1 MSEPPFTWC
10 AAYRP
15 VDIPHD
21 RAHALG
27 YFKQSGRHS
36 VQNRAQQAIEIAVD
50 AGTFAMDY
58 FSRVGDLLIE
68 DKGPQDFVS
77 EADKAVE
84 LRVRAAI
91 ESAFPADGIVGEE
104 HAAKA
109 SQSGYTWVIDPI
121 DGTTNFINAIPAWTV
136 VLSVVKDDATQI
148 GVTRDPIHDET
159 YSAMLGGGAFLNGA
173 PLICPSSSVL
183 SRGTVGM
190 GFSNRTT
197 SVGARRLVDE
207 ILTADGVFHR
217 NASGALSL
225 AYVAAGRLLGYV
237 EEHMNAWD
245 CLAGQLLIAEAGGR
259 VEVQSANEMIAHGGR
274 VVVGSAGVF
283 DELVRIADAAYAP

>member
-1 MSEPPFTWC
+1 MSKRSTV
-10 AAYRP
+10 A
-15 VDIPHD
+15 V
-21 RAHALG
+21 
-27 YFKQSGRHS
+27 
-36 VQNRAQQAIEIAVD
+36 EIARD
-50 AGTFAMDY
+50 AGAFALS
-58 FSRVGDLLIE
+58 FFERVGGLVIE

-91 ESAFPADGIVGEE
+91 EQAFPEDGIVGEE
-104 HAAKA
+104 HAPKP

-121 DGTTNFINAIPAWTV
+121 DGTTNFITAIPAWTV
-136 VLSVVKDDATQI
+136 VISIVHEDKAVI
-148 GVTRDPIHDET
+148 GVTFDPIHDEIYT
-159 YSAMLGGGAFLNGA
+159 AIKGEGAWLNGA
-173 PLICPSSSVL
+173 PLRGPADASLARGSV
-183 SRGTVGM
+183 GT
-190 GFSNRTT
+190 GFSNR
-197 SVGARRLVDE
+197 VDPDGVRRLIDE
-207 ILTADGVFHR
+207 VLKADGVFHR

-259 VEVQSANEMIAHGGR
+259 VEVQSADDMIKHGGR

-283 DELVRIADAAYAP
+283 DELVAIADAAYTA